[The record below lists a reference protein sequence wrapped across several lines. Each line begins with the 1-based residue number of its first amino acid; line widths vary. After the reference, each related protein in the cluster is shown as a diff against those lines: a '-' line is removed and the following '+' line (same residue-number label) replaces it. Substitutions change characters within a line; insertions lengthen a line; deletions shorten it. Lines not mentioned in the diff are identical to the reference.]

1 VSEKR
6 RLVATLTERE
16 ISERRACLLIG
27 VPHAS
32 QRYQAHASTTPDEIR
47 DRIVMLAQAHPRYG
61 YRRVT
66 ALLRREG
73 AVVNH
78 KRVRRIWADEGLIL
92 PRKRVRKRLSGER
105 GGRPTRALHRGH
117 VWTYDFIFD
126 QTERGQ
132 VLKMLV
138 VLDEFTRECHR
149 IQVETRLVSRRV
161 IDMLRAL
168 MARHGPPG
176 FIRSDN
182 GPEFIAAQLR
192 TWLDA
197 TGTATLYIEP
207 GHPWENGLA
216 ESFNGKFRDECLNQ
230 EVFWHPHHAQIVVEQ
245 FRQHYND
252 ERPHSALGYRTPAEV
267 AATDENE
274 GTILLRK
281 DDVVSFRLTSELD

>member
-1 VSEKR
+1 MSEKR
-6 RLVATLTERE
+6 PLVATLIAHN
-16 ISERRACLLIG
+16 ISQRRACTLIG
-27 VPHAS
+27 VPRAS
-32 QRYQAHASTTPDEIR
+32 QRYQAHASEVRDEIR
-47 DRIVMLAQAHPRYG
+47 DRIVVLARAHPRYG
-61 YRRVT
+61 YRRIA

-78 KRVRRIWADEGLIL
+78 KRVRRIWVAEGLIL
-92 PRKRVRKRLSGER
+92 PRKRVRKRVSGER

-117 VWTYDFIFD
+117 VWTYDFVFD
-126 QTERGQ
+126 RTERSQ

-149 IQVETRLVSRRV
+149 IQVETRLDSVRV
-161 IDMLRAL
+161 IETLRVL

-192 TWLDA
+192 TWLEA

-207 GHPWENGLA
+207 GHPWENGFA

-230 EVFWHPHHAQIVVEQ
+230 EVFWHPRHAQIVVEQ

-252 ERPHSALGYRTPAEV
+252 ERPHSALGYRTPAEI
-267 AATDENE
+267 AATRENE
-274 GTILLRK
+274 GTILLGN
-281 DDVVSFRLTSELD
+281 DVVSFGRTSELD

>member
-6 RLVATLTERE
+6 PLVATLIAHN
-16 ISERRACLLIG
+16 ISERRACVLIG
-27 VPHAS
+27 VPRAS
-32 QRYQAHASTTPDEIR
+32 QRYQSQASTTTDEIR
-47 DRIVMLAQAHPRYG
+47 DRIVALARAHPRYG

-73 AVVNH
+73 VGVNH

-105 GGRPTRALHRGH
+105 GGRPKRALHRGH
-117 VWTYDFIFD
+117 VWTYDFVFD
-126 QTERGQ
+126 RTDRGQ

-149 IQVETRLVSRRV
+149 IQVETRLDSLRV
-161 IDMLRAL
+161 IDTLRAL

-192 TWLDA
+192 TWLDS

-207 GHPWENGLA
+207 GHPWENGFA
-216 ESFNGKFRDECLNQ
+216 ESFNGTFRDECLNQ
-230 EVFWHPHHAQIVVEQ
+230 EVFWHPRHAQIVVEQ

-267 AATDENE
+267 AANDEND

-281 DDVVSFRLTSELD
+281 IDAVSFGLTSELD